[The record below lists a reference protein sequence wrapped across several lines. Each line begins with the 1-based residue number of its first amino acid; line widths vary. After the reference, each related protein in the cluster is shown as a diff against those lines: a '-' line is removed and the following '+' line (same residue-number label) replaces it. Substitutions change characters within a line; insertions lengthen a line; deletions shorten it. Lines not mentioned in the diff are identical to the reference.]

1 MKPWLQPLVKHWLDS
16 LVVLL
21 LLGSTGCK
29 KEEEIA
35 YRLFNCEDDSALI
48 DIGAEDVLTED
59 QCESIPLRSSSCL
72 DDVQATVGEA
82 YIWPCAAPVGTE
94 HDIVIMVDR
103 PYDQQIAK
111 ATVRLES
118 DGRGEDEYRL
128 TQDSANEG
136 LYKITLISVGS
147 EDERR
152 QDAVQFKLWEEDPN
166 ATED

>member
-1 MKPWLQPLVKHWLDS
+1 MKHWLSPS
-16 LVVLL
+16 LAFLL
-21 LLGSTGCK
+21 LCGTGCK
-29 KEEEIA
+29 KEEEVA
-35 YRLFNCEDDSALI
+35 YRLFNCEEDSALI
-48 DIGAEDVLTED
+48 DIGAEDLLTED
-59 QCESIPLRSSSCL
+59 QCESTPLRSSSCL
-72 DDVQATVGEA
+72 DDAQATVGEA

-152 QDAVQFKLWEEDPN
+152 QDSIRFKLWEEDPN
-166 ATED
+166 ANEE

>member
-1 MKPWLQPLVKHWLDS
+1 MKHWLDS
-16 LVVLL
+16 SVVFLL
-21 LLGSTGCK
+21 LACTGCK
-29 KEEEIA
+29 KEEEIT
-35 YRLFNCEDDSALI
+35 YRLFNCEEDSALI
-48 DIGAEDVLTED
+48 DIGSEDLLTED
-59 QCESIPLRSSSCL
+59 QCESIPLQSSSCL
-72 DDVQATVGEA
+72 DDGQETVGEA

-94 HDIVIMVDR
+94 HNIVIRVDR

-147 EDERR
+147 QDERR
-152 QDAVQFKLWEEDPN
+152 QDFVQFKLWEEDPN
-166 ATED
+166 ANDE